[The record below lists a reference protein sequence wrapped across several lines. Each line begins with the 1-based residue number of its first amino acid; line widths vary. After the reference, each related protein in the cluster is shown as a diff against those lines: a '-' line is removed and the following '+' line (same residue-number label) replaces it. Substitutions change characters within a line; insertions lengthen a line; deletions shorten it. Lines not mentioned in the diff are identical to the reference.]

1 MLKSRQRIKG
11 MTVTLQFDYDLFVIG
26 AGSGGV
32 RAARM
37 AANRGKKVAVAE
49 ERYLGG
55 TCVNVGCVPKKLF
68 VYASQ
73 FPELLRT
80 SKGFGWNQAELPVL
94 DWPTL
99 RDNKTAE
106 IERLNGIYNNL
117 INNSGADLFDGRA
130 TVVGPQQVHVNGKT
144 YSVRTILVAT
154 GGWPYIPE
162 FPGNEH
168 AVSSNEMFFL
178 DELPKRAVVVGGGYI
193 AVEFAGI
200 LNGLGVDTHLVYRGT
215 NLLKSFD
222 REMSD
227 KITQGMAEKGVN
239 IHLSQQVSE
248 IATMGAGYSVT
259 FDDQTSMNADLVLYA
274 TGRQA
279 NTAGLGLENTAV
291 ELRSNGSIVVDE
303 HFCTA
308 EPSVYALGDV
318 IDRVQLTPVAIQEA
332 MVLVDALYG
341 DGLATIDYDNIP
353 TAVFCQ
359 PELGTVGLGEEDAQA
374 KYADISVYTS
384 DFKPMMQTLGGGN
397 DRITMKLI
405 VDNQTDRV
413 LGCHM
418 VGDHAA
424 EIIQGMGI
432 ALKAGATKAHFD
444 ATVGIHPS
452 AAEEFVTMREP
463 TR

>member
-1 MLKSRQRIKG
+1 
-11 MTVTLQFDYDLFVIG
+11 MTLTFDYDLFVIG

-37 AANRGKKVAVAE
+37 AANKGKKVAVAE

-73 FPELLRT
+73 FPELFHA
-80 SKGFGWNQAELPVL
+80 SKGFGWNQAEQPTL

-106 IERLNGIYNNL
+106 IERLNGIYNDL

-130 TVVGPQQVHVNGKT
+130 TVLGPQQVEVNGET

-154 GGWPYIPE
+154 GGWPFIPE
-162 FPGNEH
+162 FPGSEH

-239 IHLSQQVSE
+239 IHLSQQVTD
-248 IATMGAGYSVT
+248 IAEKAHGYSVT
-259 FDDQTSMNADLVLYA
+259 LDDQSSMDADLVLYA

-279 NTAGLGLENTAV
+279 NTASLGLENTAV

-303 HFCTA
+303 RFCTA
-308 EPSVYALGDV
+308 EPSIYALGDV

-359 PELGTVGLGEEDAQA
+359 PELGSVGLSEEGAQA
-374 KYADISVYTS
+374 KYSDISVYTS

-397 DRITMKLI
+397 ERITMKLI
-405 VDNQTDRV
+405 VDQQTDKV
-413 LGCHM
+413 IGCHM

-432 ALKAGATKAHFD
+432 ALKAGATKVHFD
-444 ATVGIHPS
+444 DTLGIHPS

>member
-1 MLKSRQRIKG
+1 
-11 MTVTLQFDYDLFVIG
+11 MTTEFDYDLFVIG

-37 AANRGKKVAVAE
+37 AASKGKKVAVAE

-73 FPELLRT
+73 FPELFHA
-80 SKGFGWNQAELPVL
+80 SKGFGWSGAEAPTF
-94 DWPTL
+94 DWAVL

-117 INNSGADLFDGRA
+117 INDSGADLFDGRA
-130 TVVGPQQVHVNGKT
+130 TVTGPHQVEVNGKG
-144 YSVRTILVAT
+144 YSAKVILIAT

-162 FPGNEH
+162 FPGSDL
-168 AVSSNEMFFL
+168 AISSNEMFFL
-178 DELPKRAVVVGGGYI
+178 DELPKTAVVVGGGYI

-200 LNGLGVDTHLVYRGT
+200 LNGLGVETHLVYRGP

-227 KITQGMAEKGVN
+227 KVTEGMAAKGVHM
-239 IHLSQQVSE
+239 HLSTQINE
-248 IATMGAGYSVT
+248 IIKTDAGISVVLDNGSSLGAGL
-259 FDDQTSMNADLVLYA
+259 ALYA

-279 NTAGLGLENTAV
+279 NTAGLGLEHTNAV
-291 ELRSNGSIVVDE
+291 LRPNGSIVVDDN
-303 HFCTA
+303 FATGD
-308 EPSVYALGDV
+308 PSIYALGDV

-332 MVLVDALYG
+332 MVLVDHLFGEGLARIVYG
-341 DGLATIDYDNIP
+341 DIP

-359 PELGTVGLGEEDAQA
+359 PELGTVGLSEEQA
-374 KYADISVYTS
+374 RAEYTDIDVFLS
-384 DFKPMMQTLGGGN
+384 DFKPMLQTLGGGS
-397 DRITMKLI
+397 DRITMKLV
-405 VDNQTDRV
+405 VDRASDLV
-413 LGCHM
+413 VGCHM
-418 VGDHAA
+418 VGEHAA

-452 AAEEFVTMREP
+452 AAEEFVTMREKA
-463 TR
+463 R

>member
-1 MLKSRQRIKG
+1 MD
-11 MTVTLQFDYDLFVIG
+11 TEFDYDLFVIG

-37 AANRGKKVAVAE
+37 AASKGKKVAVAE
-49 ERYLGG
+49 DRYLGG

-73 FPELLRT
+73 FSELFHA
-80 SKGFGWNQAELPVL
+80 SKGFGWSLTEQPSF
-94 DWPTL
+94 DWPSL
-99 RDNKTAE
+99 RDNKTRE

-117 INNSGADLFDGRA
+117 IENSGADLFDGRA
-130 TVVGPQQVHVNGKT
+130 TVAGPHRVTVNGTT
-144 YSVRTILVAT
+144 YSAKTILIAT

-162 FPGNEH
+162 FPGSEL
-168 AVSSNEMFFL
+168 ALSSNEMFSL
-178 DELPKRAVVVGGGYI
+178 EQLPKTAVVVGGGYI

-200 LNGLGVDTHLVYRGT
+200 LNGLGVETHLVYRGA

-227 KITQGMAEKGVN
+227 KVTEGMAAKGVN
-239 IHLSQQVSE
+239 IHLNTQINEINKSE
-248 IATMGAGYSVT
+248 GSLSVVLQ
-259 FDDQTSMNADLVLYA
+259 DMTSIDSGLVLYA

-279 NTAGLGLENTAV
+279 NTANLGLENTAV
-291 ELRSNGSIVVDE
+291 VLRDNGSIVVDDN
-303 HFCTA
+303 FCSA
-308 EPSVYALGDV
+308 EPSIYALGDV

-332 MVLVDALYG
+332 MVLVDHLYG
-341 DGLATIDYDNIP
+341 DGSAAIDYSDIP

-359 PELGTVGLGEEDAQA
+359 PELGTVGLSEEQA
-374 KYADISVYTS
+374 RAEYQDIAVYTS
-384 DFKPMMQTLGGGN
+384 DFKPMLQTLGGGA
-397 DRITMKLI
+397 DRITMKLV
-405 VDNQTDRV
+405 VDTQTDRV
-413 LGCHM
+413 VGCHM

-424 EIIQGMGI
+424 EIIQGLGI

-452 AAEEFVTMREP
+452 AAEEFVTMR
-463 TR
+463 TQIR

>member
-1 MLKSRQRIKG
+1 
-11 MTVTLQFDYDLFVIG
+11 MTTDFDYDLFVIG

-37 AANRGKKVAVAE
+37 AASKGKRVAVAE

-73 FPELLRT
+73 FPELFHA
-80 SKGFGWNQAELPVL
+80 SKGFGWSANQAPTL
-94 DWPTL
+94 DWALL
-99 RDNKTAE
+99 RDNKTTE

-130 TVVGPQQVHVNGKT
+130 TVTGPHQVQVNGQAYRAK
-144 YSVRTILVAT
+144 VILIAT

-162 FPGNEH
+162 FPGSEL
-168 AVSSNEMFFL
+168 AISSNEMFFL
-178 DELPKRAVVVGGGYI
+178 DELPKTAVVVGGGYI

-200 LNGLGVDTHLVYRGT
+200 LNGLGVETHLVYRGA

-227 KITQGMAEKGVN
+227 KVKQGMEAKGVHM
-239 IHLSQQVSE
+239 HLSTQINE
-248 IATMGAGYSVT
+248 IVKTDGGLSVVLDNGSNLDAGL
-259 FDDQTSMNADLVLYA
+259 ALYA

-279 NTAGLGLENTAV
+279 NTAGLGLDTTATV
-291 ELRSNGSIVVDE
+291 LRPNGSIVVDDN
-303 HFCTA
+303 FATA
-308 EPSVYALGDV
+308 DASIYALGDV

-332 MVLVDALYG
+332 MVLVDHLYG
-341 DGLATIDYDNIP
+341 EGLARIDYGDIP

-359 PELGTVGLGEEDAQA
+359 PELGTVGISEEQA
-374 KYADISVYTS
+374 RAEYATVDVYVS
-384 DFKPMMQTLGGGN
+384 DFKPMLQTLGGGS

-405 VDNQTDRV
+405 VDRASDRV
-413 LGCHM
+413 VGCHM
-418 VGDHAA
+418 VGEHAA

-452 AAEEFVTMREP
+452 AAEEFVTMREKA
-463 TR
+463 R